1 MTLGSSQAA
10 LNITH
15 LIVGHTISAGGRL
28 WRRCD
33 GDVLGVDVAIYM
45 VRLAIACLPATPLVS
60 RCCMRLGA
68 VTALFTP
75 CGTT

>member
-45 VRLAIACLPATPLVS
+45 VRAIACLPATRS
-60 RCCMRLGA
+60 AGA
-68 VTALFTP
+68 ACSGTALFTL

>member
-1 MTLGSSQAA
+1 MTLGSPQAA

-45 VRLAIACLPATPLVS
+45 VRLAIACLPATRSAGAAMP
-60 RCCMRLGA
+60 LGA
-68 VTALFTP
+68 VTALVTP

>member
-1 MTLGSSQAA
+1 VTLGSSQAA

-45 VRLAIACLPATPLVS
+45 VRAICLPACDTVS
-60 RCCMRLGA
+60 RCRHA
-68 VTALFTP
+68 WAQ
-75 CGTT
+75 

>member
-1 MTLGSSQAA
+1 MALGSSQAA

-45 VRLAIACLPATPLVS
+45 VRAIACLPATQS
-60 RCCMRLGA
+60 AGA
-68 VTALFTP
+68 ACP
-75 CGTT
+75 